1 MLWVAV
7 ETILILLVLSYF
19 KREFNYSINN
29 NNIVT
34 FYMLSGMWRLILLI
48 SLFLSVGE
56 YPVLIFILIRFLLFK
71 FNLFPFLKI
80 NYIITYWINSNL
92 FLFINYV
99 YKVILIILIINSIL
113 LMNLNIKGLILLLLI
128 LVSVSKLLEFN
139 TFDITF
145 ISISSIYL
153 VYILINTLIGFD
165 RTFNIYL
172 IIILVLYVTT
182 SITTLKLIVTLS
194 SHKLI
199 EILLFITFTL
209 ALPITTQFLFK
220 LMLLSTPI
228 YQILILFL
236 VVVSI
241 YLVLIFLNSVVFIN

>member
-1 MLWVAV
+1 
-7 ETILILLVLSYF
+7 
-19 KREFNYSINN
+19 
-29 NNIVT
+29 
-34 FYMLSGMWRLILLI
+34 
-48 SLFLSVGE
+48 
-56 YPVLIFILIRFLLFK
+56 
-71 FNLFPFLKI
+71 
-80 NYIITYWINSNL
+80 
-92 FLFINYV
+92 
-99 YKVILIILIINSIL
+99 
-113 LMNLNIKGLILLLLI
+113 MNLNIKGLILLLLI